1 VEVKVGK
8 STLVGL
14 GKKNSEK
21 VGFTG
26 SGGNKK

>member
-1 VEVKVGK
+1 MEVKAGK